1 MTGHAHL
8 DSPTGEQWH
17 IRHTYVGRTDGPY
30 WGYIFTDEQEA
41 RTELAALRKNPII
54 DRATLHVRQVSLW
67 EVTE

>member
-17 IRHTYVGRTDGPY
+17 IRHTYVGREDGPY
-30 WGYIFTDEQEA
+30 WGYTFTDEQEA

-54 DRATLHVRQVSLW
+54 DQAILYKRRVNPW
-67 EVTE
+67 EETE